1 MTQRREEHQFG
12 SDSFLDV
19 ICNVVGILI
28 ILMVLAG
35 LRAGQEPVRLTD
47 MDDDAEIVSASV
59 ASGGSS
65 SSAPEPIDLSLG
77 EPTPLNVA
85 PAVVELVAPPSPPR
99 ELVTTAEELQREI
112 AAMAGDY
119 ESAVA
124 RQTISR
130 EQQAQLEAKLAA
142 ARAAVEQRQQQVD
155 AVRQKRVSTT
165 AEVTK
170 LRQMVTQLS
179 TQLEQ
184 AEAVT
189 PKLPQI
195 EHRITPIGQEIT
207 GKELHFQVLHNRVA
221 LVPLEPLIDRLKDQV
236 ERRKDWLAKSRQQMG
251 EVGPID
257 GFSMS
262 YIVER
267 EAMSVVDELRYGQ
280 GMFRI
285 GVSSW
290 QLKPERNLV
299 SEPAAQAIQPG
310 SRFYAALLEAG
321 EGAALTFWV
330 YPDSFAAFGELKKF
344 CHSQN
349 FLVAGR
355 PLPEGQ
361 PISGSPSGSRSTGQ

>member
-1 MTQRREEHQFG
+1 MSQRREEHQFG

-35 LRAGQEPVRLTD
+35 LRAGQEPVRLAD
-47 MDDDAEIVSASV
+47 IEDAAEIAPASV
-59 ASGGSS
+59 AAGGSPVA
-65 SSAPEPIDLSLG
+65 APVPIDLALG
-77 EPTPLNVA
+77 EPVPLHVA
-85 PAVVELVAPPSPPR
+85 PVIVEPVAAPSPPR
-99 ELVTTAEELQREI
+99 ELIATAEELQGEI
-112 AAMAGDY
+112 ASMVGDY
-119 ESAVA
+119 ESVVA
-124 RQTISR
+124 RQTASR
-130 EQQAQLEAKLAA
+130 EQQAQLEDKLAA
-142 ARAAVEQRQQQVD
+142 ARAAVEQREQQLDSVQ
-155 AVRQKRVSTT
+155 QKRASTT
-165 AEVTK
+165 AELTK

-179 TQLEQ
+179 TQLGQ

-189 PKLPQI
+189 PKLQQI

-221 LVPLEPLIDRLKDQV
+221 LIPLEPLIDRLKDQV

-251 EVGPID
+251 EVGPVD

-262 YIVER
+262 YIVQR

-299 SEPAAQAIQPG
+299 SETAAQAIQPG

-321 EGAALTFWV
+321 
-330 YPDSFAAFGELKKF
+330 
-344 CHSQN
+344 
-349 FLVAGR
+349 
-355 PLPEGQ
+355 
-361 PISGSPSGSRSTGQ
+361 